1 MNVLLDESYNAK
13 IADFGE
19 SIIERSNRSGIGIAQ
34 HVETGTAGWAAPETI
49 LGKEATKASDVFSF
63 GVVLW
68 ELLTWRVPS
77 VMITVE
83 TLLEDSVRRHSS
95 TYDHPL
101 LAIVKAQRNPKL
113 PKKERRDRGDHG
125 SASSGGFLGAV
136 FSGEV
141 KGAHFKNP
149 GGTKNPIQAGYVLIF
164 SPLSSRLAVSPSM
177 CSKLLLISRVHP
189 LLRKSPL
196 LLLCMRR

>member
-1 MNVLLDESYNAK
+1 MAYLHSQDITHRDLKVPSILLSSLMILQSMNVLLDETYNAK

-19 SIIERSNRSGIGIAQ
+19 SIIDRSHRNSSRTPQ

-83 TLLEDSVRRHSS
+83 MLLEEPIRRHPS
-95 TYDHPL
+95 TFDHPL
-101 LAIVKAQRNPKL
+101 LAIVREQRTPKV
-113 PKKERRDRGDHG
+113 KKEKSENSTP
-125 SASSGGFLGAV
+125 SAGAFLGSV
-136 FSGEV
+136 FSGDM
-141 KGAHFKNP
+141 KGSLKQT
-149 GGTKNPIQAGYVLIF
+149 GVKNPINSGF
-164 SPLSSRLAVSPSM
+164 NTPPLSPSQ
-177 CSKLLLISRVHP
+177 P
-189 LLRKSPL
+189 
-196 LLLCMRR
+196 

>member
-1 MNVLLDESYNAK
+1 MTYLHSQDITHRDLKVTKNPFPPPSHAVFRPVQSMNVLLDESYNAK

-19 SIIERSNRSGIGIAQ
+19 SIIERSNRSGTGAPQ

-83 TLLEDSVRRHSS
+83 TLLEESVRRHPS
-95 TYDHPL
+95 TCDHPL
-101 LAIVKAQRNPKL
+101 LAIVKEQRNPRP
-113 PKKERRDRGDHG
+113 PKKERKERGDHG
-125 SASSGGFLGAV
+125 PSSSSGGFLGAV
-136 FSGEV
+136 FSGEA
-141 KGAHFKNP
+141 KGGSFKNP
-149 GGTKNPIQAGYVLIF
+149 AGTKNPIHAG
-164 SPLSSRLAVSPSM
+164 
-177 CSKLLLISRVHP
+177 
-189 LLRKSPL
+189 
-196 LLLCMRR
+196 

>member
-1 MNVLLDESYNAK
+1 MNVLLDETYNAK

-19 SIIERSNRSGIGIAQ
+19 SIIERSNRHGTGTPQ

-83 TLLEDSVRRHSS
+83 TLLEDSVRRHPS
-95 TYDHPL
+95 TFDHPL
-101 LAIVKAQRNPKL
+101 LAIVKEQRNPKPNL
-113 PKKERRDRGDHG
+113 KKDRKEHSGPV
-125 SASSGGFLGAV
+125 SSSSGFLGAV
-136 FSGEV
+136 FSGDT
-141 KGAHFKNP
+141 KGGSLKGS
-149 GGTKNPIQAGYVLIF
+149 GGIRNPIHAG
-164 SPLSSRLAVSPSM
+164 
-177 CSKLLLISRVHP
+177 
-189 LLRKSPL
+189 
-196 LLLCMRR
+196 